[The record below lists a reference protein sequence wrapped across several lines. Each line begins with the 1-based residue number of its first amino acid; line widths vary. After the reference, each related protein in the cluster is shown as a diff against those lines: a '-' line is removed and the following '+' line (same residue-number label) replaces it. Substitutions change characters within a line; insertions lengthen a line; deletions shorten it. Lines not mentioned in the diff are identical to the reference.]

1 MISVLI
7 PVYNYNVVSLVTTIH
22 TQLQLCNIP
31 FEIICLDDASSSEVI
46 HENDS
51 ISNLEF
57 TTYIKSKDNLG
68 RTNARQFL
76 AMKANYE
83 WLLFLDAD
91 VDPKS
96 ELFVSNYLKF
106 IDSKYEA
113 VYGGFA
119 YHTTIPES
127 NYMLRWTYG
136 KTHEQI
142 SATERNKRPYK
153 VVISA
158 NFMIKKAVFI
168 DVNSQIEQK
177 GYGFDNFFAALL
189 KMKNV
194 KVFHIDNEVYHL
206 GIETSE
212 AYLSKKE
219 KAAETLLSLYKNNR
233 IDSHQNDLLRVF
245 ITLKRYKL
253 NGIFSIMYKLFKN
266 PLKNNLFSNHPS
278 MKLLQFYRISYMCYK
293 DLNFK

>member
-1 MISVLI
+1 MI
-7 PVYNYNVVSLVTTIH
+7 PVYNYNVVTLVTTIH

-31 FEIICLDDASSSEVI
+31 FEIIVLDDASSSEVT
-46 HENDS
+46 HKNDS
-51 ISNLEF
+51 ILNLEF
-57 TTYIKSKDNLG
+57 TTYVKSKDNLG
-68 RTNARQFL
+68 RTKARQFL
-76 AMKANYE
+76 AKKSNYE

-91 VDPKS
+91 VEPKS
-96 ELFVSNYLKF
+96 ELFISNYLEY
-106 IDSKYEA
+106 INSKYEA
-113 VYGGFA
+113 VYGGFT
-119 YHTTIPES
+119 YHKTAPES

-136 KTHEQI
+136 KTHEQL

-212 AYLSKKE
+212 AYLRKKE
-219 KAAETLLSLYKNNR
+219 KAAETLLILHRNNR
-233 IDSHQNDLLRVF
+233 IESHQNDLLRVF
-245 ITLKRYKL
+245 IILKRYKL
-253 NGIFSIMYKLFKN
+253 NRIFSIVYKRFKN
-266 PLKNNLFSNHPS
+266 PLKNNLFSNQPS
-278 MKLLQFYRISYMCYK
+278 MKLLQLYRISYMCFK